1 MLIFCNNF
9 FAASNHLCYTRG
21 MNLELCDFCAQTEK
35 SEILHDI
42 NFSIPTN
49 STILL
54 TGANGAGKST
64 ILRGIMGLGGLNYS
78 GKVLVDNKDISK
90 LSIDERA
97 RLGIFMSFQEP
108 VAIEG
113 LSLIE
118 AIRSALEARGEK
130 LALSA
135 VKVRINDAL
144 EKVGLSPFIASREL
158 NHKLSGGEKK
168 KCEIAQMLVLRPKLV
183 LLDEIDSGLDAKSC
197 KNISGILRGY
207 QKETG
212 ASFIIVSHNLRIL
225 SELQPNQELVVEDGR
240 IVKK

>member
-1 MLIFCNNF
+1 
-9 FAASNHLCYTRG
+9 

-35 SEILHDI
+35 SEILHEVS
-42 NFSIPTN
+42 FSLPAG
-49 STILL
+49 STTLL

-78 GKVLVDNKDISK
+78 GKILVDDKDISR
-90 LSIDERA
+90 LSIEERA
-97 RLGIFMSFQEP
+97 KLGIFMSFQEP

-118 AIRSALEARGEK
+118 ALRSALEARGEK

-135 VKVRINDAL
+135 VKIQVSEAL
-144 EKVGLSPFIASREL
+144 EKVGLSPFVASREL
-158 NHKLSGGEKK
+158 NYKLSGGEKK
-168 KCEIAQMLVLRPKLV
+168 KCEIAQMLVLQPKLV

-197 KNISGILRGY
+197 KNISKILKEY
-207 QKETG
+207 QAETG
-212 ASFIIVSHNLRIL
+212 ASFLIVSHNLKIL
-225 SELQPNQELVVEDGR
+225 SELKIDQELVVESGR

>member
-1 MLIFCNNF
+1 
-9 FAASNHLCYTRG
+9 

-35 SEILHDI
+35 SEILH
-42 NFSIPTN
+42 NVSFTLAPGT
-49 STILL
+49 TTLL

-64 ILRGIMGLGGLNYS
+64 ILRGIMGLGGLQYS
-78 GKVLVDNKDISK
+78 GKVLFGGKNNSK
-90 LSIDERA
+90 LDIDERA
-97 RLGIFMSFQEP
+97 RRGIFMSFQEP

-118 AIRSALEARGEK
+118 ALRSALEAKGEK

-135 VKVRINDAL
+135 VKIRISDAL

-168 KCEIAQMLVLRPKLV
+168 KCEIAQMLVLQPKLV

-197 KNISGILRGY
+197 KNISKILRDY
-207 QKETG
+207 QAETG
-212 ASFIIVSHNLRIL
+212 ATYLIVSHNLKIL
-225 SELQPNQELVVEDGR
+225 SELTVDQELIVEDGR

>member
-1 MLIFCNNF
+1 
-9 FAASNHLCYTRG
+9 

-35 SEILHDI
+35 SEILHEVS
-42 NFSIPTN
+42 FSLLAG
-49 STILL
+49 STTLL

-78 GKVLVDNKDISK
+78 GKILVDDKDISR
-90 LSIDERA
+90 LSIEERA
-97 RLGIFMSFQEP
+97 KLGIFMSFQEP

-118 AIRSALEARGEK
+118 ALRSALEARGEK

-135 VKVRINDAL
+135 VKIQVSEAL
-144 EKVGLSPFIASREL
+144 EKVGLSPFVASREL
-158 NHKLSGGEKK
+158 NYKLSGGEKK
-168 KCEIAQMLVLRPKLV
+168 KCEIAQMLVLQPKLV

-197 KNISGILRGY
+197 KNISKILKEY
-207 QKETG
+207 QAETG
-212 ASFIIVSHNLRIL
+212 ASFLIVSHNLKIL
-225 SELQPNQELVVEDGR
+225 SELKIDQELVVESGR

>member
-1 MLIFCNNF
+1 M
-9 FAASNHLCYTRG
+9 
-21 MNLELCDFCAQTEK
+21 ELCGFCAQTEK

-42 NFSIPTN
+42 SFTLSAG
-49 STILL
+49 STTLL

-64 ILRGIMGLGGLNYS
+64 ILRGIMGLGGLQYS
-78 GKVLVDNKDISK
+78 GKILLDGKNISK

-97 RLGIFMSFQEP
+97 RSGIFMSFQEP

-118 AIRSALEARGEK
+118 ALRSALEAKGEK

-135 VKVRINDAL
+135 VKVRISEAL

-168 KCEIAQMLVLRPKLV
+168 KCEIAQMLVLQPKLV

-197 KNISGILRGY
+197 KSISKILSNY
-207 QKETG
+207 QAETG
-212 ASFIIVSHNLRIL
+212 ATYLIVSHNLKIL
-225 SELQPNQELVVEDGR
+225 SELKVDQELIVEDGR

>member
-1 MLIFCNNF
+1 
-9 FAASNHLCYTRG
+9 

-35 SEILHDI
+35 SEILH
-42 NFSIPTN
+42 NVSFTLAPGT
-49 STILL
+49 TTLL

-64 ILRGIMGLGGLNYS
+64 ILRGIMGLGGLQYS
-78 GKVLVDNKDISK
+78 GKVLFGGKNISK
-90 LSIDERA
+90 LDIDERA
-97 RLGIFMSFQEP
+97 RRGIFMSFQEP

-118 AIRSALEARGEK
+118 ALRSALEAKGEK

-135 VKVRINDAL
+135 VKIRISDAL

-168 KCEIAQMLVLRPKLV
+168 KCEIAQMLVLQPKLV
-183 LLDEIDSGLDAKSC
+183 LLDEIDSGLDTKSC
-197 KNISGILRGY
+197 KNISKILRDY
-207 QKETG
+207 QAETG
-212 ASFIIVSHNLRIL
+212 ATYLIVSHNLKIL
-225 SELQPNQELVVEDGR
+225 SELTVDQELIVEDGR